1 MVLVGWSEGEL
12 GDMKVDKRLVVGL
25 KPMPLHEHI
34 EQRHSKGQMG
44 LEVTPHTMTHPLEV
58 AYSGEHGVDSLD
70 EHASVPVV
78 EAAYHQIGR
87 VGTVW
92 LCPLFGSAHFLAL
105 PTACVPACHN
115 RVCLWQSRNRGPL
128 PPPFAHQSWQ

>member
-92 LCPLFGSAHFLAL
+92 LCPLLACPLAITGCAFG
-105 PTACVPACHN
+105 
-115 RVCLWQSRNRGPL
+115 RVETVVRYHHHSLIKAGNEG
-128 PPPFAHQSWQ
+128 